1 MNVSI
6 KTKFTVIII
15 FMVIISLIFAY
26 AISNDVVYRIF
37 NKNFEKNLSEKA
49 EDMSKTIFET
59 GTQLRKESKFL
70 SWDKDLKYF
79 LRGGYVY
86 DKIEGDEET
95 GQYISYYKIKD
106 RRKHYYNLKF
116 NFQRR
121 LKEYFDD
128 SEGIEV
134 NIIDKAG
141 IYIYERTPG
150 YYNDTT
156 EIKKVM
162 GQEDGTP
169 KEMISYIKDGEG
181 NILLRTYSPILD
193 DDRSVIG
200 AIAITFPLDD
210 KFLNYVKKKIQ
221 NDFVVFDSDEKPKI
235 VTFKDGIEKIRWR
248 KEGELE
254 YNRALYDVRKVE
266 IKDVNSKVIGYIGIL
281 GNETEMYNGISE
293 VSAYLFV
300 ALLFVFAVIFMVST
314 SVLNIL
320 VDSIK
325 ELTLKI
331 NSLRE
336 GNFTVNL
343 KDLKSRNDEIGI
355 LAEEFEDMV
364 NTLKNKIEIMEKI
377 GTDNRKYSEKLESA
391 NLQLAGNKKELE
403 EKNKNIG
410 RINKMLNS
418 RITEISNLYY
428 LIINISKYMA
438 DEKFY
443 SIGVRGIREG
453 LHIRKVIVF
462 EFEDGKFK
470 IKAKAGVAT
479 EKIGIECESEFIDR
493 MEKEDIIR
501 LDKYEKWAEWE
512 FRSLFKVPYMI
523 PLRTGNEIYGGVLI
537 DNDSNFDEDTIKAI
551 TTYSKT
557 ITLAFENR
565 KLYMK
570 LIGEND
576 KLENTTKKLMESEKL
591 KNIFL
596 ANVSHELKVPL
607 VPIKGYA
614 ELMLDGVLGDI
625 SVSQRKS
632 LIISIN
638 NVERLQDIIENILSY
653 SRIESGKY
661 ELINKNFNLIDC
673 IDRAFEHLDGQIEKK
688 NIKMMRVIENQESII
703 YGDKEAITQVFL
715 NIISNSI
722 KFSDIGGKIKVF
734 IGANESDYDVT
745 IEDYGVGMDREKIKL
760 IFESFKQLEEGN
772 TRKYGGLGLGLTVA
786 QRILEYY
793 NKSLAIDSSPNE
805 GTKISFSLPRRYI

>member
-6 KTKFTVIII
+6 KTKFSLIIV

-37 NKNFEKNLSEKA
+37 NKNFEKNIKEKSEDLSKMLF
-49 EDMSKTIFET
+49 DT
-59 GTQLRKESKFL
+59 GVLLRKESKFL

-79 LRGGYVY
+79 LRGGYIS
-86 DKIEGDEET
+86 DRIEQDGVI
-95 GQYISYYKIKD
+95 GQYMPYYQFKD
-106 RRKHYYNLKF
+106 RRKHYYILKS

-134 NIIDKAG
+134 NIIDEKG
-141 IYIYERTPG
+141 SYIYDRTPG
-150 YYNDTT
+150 YYNDLK
-156 EIKKVM
+156 EVNKVI
-162 GQEDGTP
+162 GKEDHIP
-169 KEMISYIKDGEG
+169 KEMICYIKDGEG

-193 DDRSVIG
+193 DDRAVMG
-200 AIAITFPLDD
+200 AIAITFQLDEN
-210 KFLNYVKKKIQ
+210 FLEYMKSKIQ
-221 NDFVVFDSDEKPKI
+221 SDLIVFDSSGKPKI
-235 VTFKDGIEKIRWR
+235 TTFEDGIGKIRWR
-248 KEGELE
+248 KNWELE
-254 YNRALYDVRKVE
+254 YNKDLYDVRKVE
-266 IKDVNSKVIGYIGIL
+266 IRDVNSNIIGFIGVL
-281 GNETEMYNGISE
+281 ANETEMYNGISE

-300 ALLFVFAVIFMVST
+300 ALLFVFAIIFMIST

-403 EKNKNIG
+403 EKNKNID

-453 LHIRKVIVF
+453 LHIRKVVVF

-470 IKAKAGVAT
+470 IKAKAGIAT
-479 EKIGIECESEFIDR
+479 DIAELNCESEFIDK
-493 MEKEDIIR
+493 MEKEDILR

-512 FRSLFKVPYMI
+512 FRTLFKIPYMI
-523 PLRTGNEIYGGVLI
+523 PLKNGNEIYGGVLI
-537 DNDSNFDEDTIKAI
+537 DNDSHFEEDSVKAI

-570 LIGEND
+570 LISEND

-661 ELINKNFNLIDC
+661 ELINKNFNLVDC
-673 IDRAFEHLDGQIEKK
+673 VDRAFEHLDGQIEKK
-688 NIKMMRVIENQESII
+688 NIKITKVVENPDSII

-715 NIISNSI
+715 NIVSNSI
-722 KFSDIGGKIKVF
+722 KFSEIGGRVKVF
-734 IGANESDYDVT
+734 IGAGEKEYDVV
-745 IEDYGVGMDREKIKL
+745 IEDEGVGMDNEKIKL

-793 NKSLAIDSSPNE
+793 GKTLSIESQANE
-805 GTKISFSLPRRYI
+805 GTKILFSLPKRYI

>member
-6 KTKFTVIII
+6 KTKFSVIII

-37 NKNFEKNLSEKA
+37 SKNFEKNLKEKS
-49 EDMSKTIFET
+49 EDMANLLFET

-70 SWDKDLKYF
+70 SWDKDLKHF
-79 LRGGYVY
+79 LKGGYVA
-86 DKIEGDEET
+86 DEVEGDEIN
-95 GQYISYYKIKD
+95 GQYIPYYKFKD
-106 RRKHYYNLKF
+106 RRKHYYLLKA
-116 NFQRR
+116 NFQKR

-134 NIIDKAG
+134 NIIDGDGK
-141 IYIYERTPG
+141 YIYERTPG
-150 YYNDTT
+150 YYNDVK
-156 EIKKVM
+156 EIEKVM
-162 GQEDGTP
+162 GKADGTP
-169 KEMISYIKDGEG
+169 KEMICYIRDGEG
-181 NILLRTYSPILD
+181 NILLRTYSPIMEND
-193 DDRSVIG
+193 KNVMG
-200 AIAITFPLDD
+200 AIAITFRLDG
-210 KFLNYVKKKIQ
+210 KFLEYLKSKVQ
-221 NDFVVFDSDEKPKI
+221 SDFVVFDYSEKPKI
-235 VTFKDGIEKIRWR
+235 LTFKEGISGVRWR
-248 KEGELE
+248 KDGEIE
-254 YNRALYDVRKVE
+254 YNRDLYVVRKVE
-266 IKDVNSKVIGYIGIL
+266 IKDVNNKVIGYVGIL
-281 GNETEMYNGISE
+281 GNQTEMYNGISE

-300 ALLFVFAVIFMVST
+300 ALLFVFAIIFMVST

-377 GTDNRKYSEKLESA
+377 GTDNKKYSEKLESA

-403 EKNKNIG
+403 DKNKNID

-438 DEKFY
+438 DDKFY
-443 SIGVRGIREG
+443 SIGIRGIREG
-453 LHIRKVIVF
+453 LHIRKVVIF
-462 EFEDGKFK
+462 EYEDNKLK
-470 IKAKAGVAT
+470 IKAKAGIAMENIELNT
-479 EKIGIECESEFIDR
+479 ETEF
-493 MEKEDIIR
+493 MEKMAKEDIVR

-512 FRSLFKVPYMI
+512 FRTIFKAPYMI
-523 PLRTGNEIYGGVLI
+523 PLKNGSEIYGGILI
-537 DNDSNFDEDTIKAI
+537 DNDIHFDEDSLKAI
-551 TTYSKT
+551 TTYTKT

-625 SVSQRKS
+625 SVAQRKS

-688 NIKMMRVIENQESII
+688 NIKVMKVIENQESII

-722 KFSDIGGKIKVF
+722 KFSDNGGRIKVF
-734 IGANESDYDVT
+734 IGASERDYDIV
-745 IEDYGVGMDREKIKL
+745 IEDEGVGMDSEKIKL

-793 NKSLAIDSSPNE
+793 GKFLGIDSQPNE
-805 GTKISFSLPRRYI
+805 GTKIVFSLPKRHI

>member
-1 MNVSI
+1 
-6 KTKFTVIII
+6 
-15 FMVIISLIFAY
+15 MVIISLIFAY

-37 NKNFEKNLSEKA
+37 NKNFEKNLEEKSK
-49 EDMSKTIFET
+49 DMSKVIFET
-59 GTQLRKESKFL
+59 GIQLRKESKFL

-79 LRGGYVY
+79 LRGGYITDRV
-86 DKIEGDEET
+86 EGDEIT
-95 GQYISYYKIKD
+95 GQYISYYKFKD
-106 RRKHYYNLKF
+106 RRKHYYILKSG
-116 NFQRR
+116 FQRR

-128 SEGIEV
+128 SDGIEV
-134 NIIDKAG
+134 NIIDSDG
-141 IYIYERTPG
+141 VYIYERTPG
-150 YYNDTT
+150 YYDDKK
-156 EIKKVM
+156 EIERVM
-162 GQEDGTP
+162 GKEDGTP

-181 NILLRTYSPILD
+181 NIILRTYSPILNE
-193 DDRSVIG
+193 DRTVMG
-200 AIAITFPLDD
+200 AIAITFQLDK
-210 KFLNYVKKKIQ
+210 KFLDYLKNKIQ
-221 NDFVVFDSDEKPKI
+221 CDFVVFDSNEKPKI
-235 VTFKDGIEKIRWR
+235 VTFKDGIDKIRWR
-248 KEGELE
+248 KDGELE
-254 YNRALYDVRKVE
+254 YNKDLYDVRKIE
-266 IKDVNSKVIGYIGIL
+266 IKDVNSKIIGYIGIL

-325 ELTLKI
+325 ELTMKI

-403 EKNKNIG
+403 EKNKNID

-438 DEKFY
+438 DDKFY

-453 LHIRKVIVF
+453 LHIRKVVVF

-479 EKIGIECESEFIDR
+479 EKTVIECELEFIER
-493 MEKEDIIR
+493 MKKEDIIR
-501 LDKYEKWAEWE
+501 VDKYEKWAEWE
-512 FRSLFKVPYMI
+512 FRNLFKVPYII
-523 PLRTGNEIYGGVLI
+523 PLKTGEEIYGGVLI
-537 DNDSNFDEDTIKAI
+537 DNDSHFDDDTVKAI

-570 LIGEND
+570 LIWEND

-673 IDRAFEHLDGQIEKK
+673 IDRALEHLDGQIEKK
-688 NIKMMRVIENQESII
+688 NIKIIKAIENIESII

-722 KFSDIGGKIKVF
+722 KFSENTGKIKIF
-734 IGANESDYDVT
+734 IGLSERDYDVV

-793 NKSLAIDSSPNE
+793 NKTLAIESSPNE
-805 GTKISFSLPRRYI
+805 GAKISFSLPKRHI

>member
-6 KTKFTVIII
+6 KTKFSLIIV

-37 NKNFEKNLSEKA
+37 NKNFEKNLEEKSK
-49 EDMSKTIFET
+49 DMSKVIFDT
-59 GTQLRKESKFL
+59 GVQLRKESKFL

-79 LRGGYVY
+79 LRGGYSS
-86 DKIEGDEET
+86 DRIEGDEAT
-95 GQYISYYKIKD
+95 GQYIPYYKFKD
-106 RRKHYYNLKF
+106 RRRHYYLLKSG
-116 NFQRR
+116 FQRR

-134 NIIDKAG
+134 NIIDSLG
-141 IYIYERTPG
+141 NYIYERTPG
-150 YYNDTT
+150 YYNDTK
-156 EIKKVM
+156 EINRVM
-162 GQEDGTP
+162 GKEDGTP

-181 NILLRTYSPILD
+181 NILLRTYSPILNEEKG
-193 DDRSVIG
+193 VIG
-200 AIAITFPLDD
+200 AIAITFPMDN
-210 KFLNYVKKKIQ
+210 KFLDYLKNKIQ
-221 NDFVVFDSDEKPKI
+221 CDFVVFDSNEKPKI
-235 VTFKDGIEKIRWR
+235 VTFKEGIDKIRWR
-248 KEGELE
+248 KDGELE
-254 YNRALYDVRKVE
+254 YNKDLYDVRKIE
-266 IKDVNSKVIGYIGIL
+266 IKDVNSNIIGYIGIL

-403 EKNKNIG
+403 EKNKNID

-438 DEKFY
+438 DDKFY

-453 LHIRKVIVF
+453 LHIRKVVVF
-462 EFEDGKFK
+462 EFEDGEFI

-479 EKIGIECESEFIDR
+479 EKVIIECEQEFVER
-493 MEKEDIIR
+493 MKKEDIIR
-501 LDKYEKWAEWE
+501 VDKYEKWAEWE
-512 FRSLFKVPYMI
+512 FRNLFKVPYMI
-523 PLRTGNEIYGGVLI
+523 PLKTGEEVYGGVLI
-537 DNDSNFDEDTIKAI
+537 DNDSHFDDDAIKAI

-570 LIGEND
+570 LISEND

-614 ELMLDGVLGDI
+614 ELMLDGILGDI

-673 IDRAFEHLDGQIEKK
+673 IDRALEHLDGQIEKK
-688 NIKMMRVIENQESII
+688 NIKMLKVIENQDSII

-722 KFSDIGGKIKVF
+722 KFSETGGKIKVF
-734 IGANESDYDVT
+734 IGSNEREYDIV

-793 NKSLAIDSSPNE
+793 NKTLVIESSPNK
-805 GTKISFSLPRRYI
+805 GTKISFSLPKRHI